1 MMYQTIDSRRIIT
14 SHHITS
20 HHTMKFIKSN
30 SNNKITLKKIIV
42 NVQVIV
48 EADVDTAGK
57 EIITSYILVNFKN
70 IFYSF

>member
-1 MMYQTIDSRRIIT
+1 
-14 SHHITS
+14 
-20 HHTMKFIKSN
+20 MKFIKSN
-30 SNNKITLKKIIV
+30 SNNKITLTKIIV
-42 NVQVIV
+42 NVQVII